1 MNKYEAY
8 IQSDEWKQLR
18 LELLQ
23 SRGCKC
29 QDCGKTKHH
38 TKLQVHHLTYERLFE
53 ELPQDLVILCRKCHM
68 KQHEDKIPTKVLA
81 KYGVKKVKPKKKKS
95 GKKKSVFQVVKEYN
109 QGKIKSKNQL
119 LNAYR
124 KSIKGRHI

>member
-1 MNKYEAY
+1 
-8 IQSDEWKQLR
+8 
-18 LELLQ
+18 
-23 SRGCKC
+23 
-29 QDCGKTKHH
+29 
-38 TKLQVHHLTYERLFE
+38 
-53 ELPQDLVILCRKCHM
+53 M